1 MFEGEY
7 KDDIKNGKGKEYYK
21 GKLMFEG
28 EYKNG
33 HKNGIGK
40 EYDITG
46 EIIFEGMYL
55 NDERSNQKGK
65 KENFNYTNKKVEIDI
80 KDYNIKSVNKKKTKK
95 DPCFI
100 F

>member
-1 MFEGEY
+1 
-7 KDDIKNGKGKEYYK
+7 
-21 GKLMFEG
+21 
-28 EYKNG
+28 
-33 HKNGIGK
+33 
-40 EYDITG
+40 
-46 EIIFEGMYL
+46 MYL